1 MSLPLTTLDFING
14 LFSLLVIA
22 IAAIIGITIALKYL
36 KFKRKLY
43 LFWGIAY
50 VGFYSPWWSSGFSF
64 VVYWFTGN
72 PLPLPIYIGV
82 GILLLPLLI
91 TLWFLGFTEM
101 IYQNKRSLFILIYL
115 IITISF
121 EFYVIYFLSVDPTVL
136 GNKTGIFD
144 IKYSLLIT
152 AYFMLINITATITG
166 LIFAKQSFKSEEKEL
181 RFKGK
186 ALVIAFL
193 TYPICGIF
201 DAGLD
206 LNAIG
211 LIIVRSILM
220 FGAIMFYI
228 GFFVPK
234 FVKKLFHLD

>member
-1 MSLPLTTLDFING
+1 MTESLSTLDFING
-14 LFSLLVIA
+14 LFSLLVIS
-22 IAAIIGITIALKYL
+22 IAAIIGLTIALKYL

-43 LFWGIAY
+43 LYWGIAY
-50 VGFYSPWWSSGFSF
+50 IGFYSPWWSSAFSF
-64 VVYWFTGN
+64 VSYWFTGN
-72 PLPLPIYIGV
+72 PLPLPLYIGV

-101 IYQNKRSLFILIYL
+101 IYQNRRRLLILIYL

-121 EFYVIYFLSVDPTVL
+121 DLYVIYFLIDNATVL

-144 IKYSLLIT
+144 IKYSLIVT
-152 AYFMLINITATITG
+152 AYFMLINITVTITG
-166 LIFAKQSFKSEEKEL
+166 LLFAKQSFKSEEKEL

-186 ALVIAFL
+186 ALIVAFL

-206 LNAIG
+206 LNEIW
-211 LIIVRSILM
+211 LIVIRSLLM

-228 GFFVPK
+228 GFFIPK
-234 FVKKLFHLD
+234 FVKKIFNLD